1 MGWERI
7 KSDNH
12 QPFYTRRMTAGRANR
27 QALNRGSS
35 GGQASGQAPEPSS
48 RPLPVLRINAQCST
62 FNRCNR
68 KILSHM
74 TCPRLRVARSPSFRN
89 ASGSSYRKQVTYFDL
104 KLGNGYPG
112 APCASKH
119 SHNRAVARGSKA
131 RSSELKSPTF
141 TPSVL
146 LPPSSFNCEYGDVGA
161 SPHRP
166 T

>member
-1 MGWERI
+1 M
-7 KSDNH
+7 D
-12 QPFYTRRMTAGRANR
+12 R
-27 QALNRGSS
+27 QAVRR
-35 GGQASGQAPEPSS
+35 QA
-48 RPLPVLRINAQCST
+48 RPQSQVRAHCQCSALSAQHQRPM
-62 FNRCNR
+62 FDIQQVQSQ
-68 KILSHM
+68 ILSHM
-74 TCPRLRVARSPSFRN
+74 ICPRLRVARSPSFRN

-146 LPPSSFNCEYGDVGA
+146 LPPSSFNREYGDVGA
-161 SPHRP
+161 SPRRP
-166 T
+166 AYSNQRHASVANHNFTSSRLPCS